1 MSLPVKK
8 IYIDTKYKTADSVS
22 NSNFKI
28 ELSETLLL
36 PPNTVAYI
44 DDLSIPHSWYTIE
57 EDINDKLYLFTSPT
71 VPDSDNN
78 GVLWSTVQIEKGNY
92 SGTDL
97 AIELQTKIR
106 AATTNSSY
114 PNMLSVSYNFKR
126 NNIIISIN
134 YSDWKFKLLTPSDL
148 STNFQ
153 GSWLGTSYSQDNPQ
167 DTNEIFGNMTG
178 TSPFYYQSS
187 PYNSNSLNLQSIRNI
202 YIHSPNIGS
211 FQTIGP
217 QGERTIIKKVAVNA
231 NQNEMIFSEVVLGN
245 DFLDCS
251 RQTWKTLEFYLKDS
265 RGNYINFHG
274 SNLSFSIIFS
284 RMNPEN

>member
-36 PPNTVAYI
+36 PPNTVAYL
-44 DDLSIPHSWYTIE
+44 DDVSIPHSWYTIE

-71 VPDSDNN
+71 VPDNDNN

-92 SGTDL
+92 IGTDL

-106 AATTNSSY
+106 AATANSSY

-126 NNIIISIN
+126 NNIIINMN
-134 YSDWKFKLLTPSDL
+134 YSDWRFKLLTPNDL

-153 GSWLGTSYSQDNPQ
+153 GGWLGTSYSNDNPQ
-167 DTNEIFGNMTG
+167 DMNEIFGNMASA
-178 TSPFYYQSS
+178 SPFYYQSS
-187 PYNSNSLNLQSIRNI
+187 PYKSNSLNLQSIRNI

-217 QGERTIIKKVAVNA
+217 QGERTIIKKVAVTA

-245 DFLDCS
+245 DFMDCS
-251 RQTWKTLEFYLKDS
+251 KQTWKTLEFYLKDS